1 MEKALLG
8 DKLTAFLE
16 LLQKPVSS
24 EEELAKN
31 VRMALECIAGQMK
44 IGKVEVCRF
53 APDSRLRAQIDRHTV
68 VLYQS
73 DALVGDD
80 ALELT
85 YRSDDG
91 GAATLSYYP
100 VKNYRWEEEEQRELL
115 LLGNLILWAFRLI
128 IMGDLLKRTAT
139 MDLAGGIPNT
149 AGFIG
154 RLAGVIA
161 QGRIEHYTGFYL
173 NTHNFKYVNKVLPHQ
188 NADEVMWLYI
198 RQLLSGIEEDE
209 CVARLGGD
217 NFVALIRNENADAF
231 IRWVSDINVR
241 YKGDSEEKVF
251 NFGATI
257 GAAQLKEIRN
267 PGEIMLRIS
276 SAYQAARQKEG
287 NDVVYY
293 NEELYKE
300 MMRQKEVIGEFHRG
314 IKKQEFVVYYQP
326 KVNTQNKQLCGAE
339 ALVRWRKP
347 DESLVPPMAF
357 IPILEKDGSI
367 CLLDFYVLDKVCAFL
382 NRCIRE
388 HKPLYK
394 ISVNFS
400 KRHVE
405 NPHLVNEIV
414 NVLDSHRVPHELIEI
429 ELTES
434 EDAKDYIVMSN
445 LIDKLKAEGISVSVD
460 DFGTGYSSMNM
471 LKMIHTDILKVDKS
485 LIPFGRFNSD
495 NQKDCIMFESI
506 VSLAKALGFQV
517 VAEGV
522 ETLRQYEYMRDA
534 GCDIIQGYYFDKP
547 LPVDE
552 YLNRLLF
559 GQYS

>member
-8 DKLTAFLE
+8 DKLTSFLE

-24 EEELAKN
+24 ERELVEN
-31 VRMALECIAGQMK
+31 VSAALECVAGQMK
-44 IGKVEVCRF
+44 IGKVTVSQF
-53 APDSRLRAQIDRHTV
+53 APGSKLRAQINRHTE
-68 VLYQS
+68 VLYRNDVS
-73 DALVGDD
+73 IGED

-85 YRSDDG
+85 FRTDDG
-91 GAATLSYYP
+91 GDATLSYYP
-100 VKNYRWEEEEQRELL
+100 VKDYRWVEEEQRELL
-115 LLGNLILWAFRLI
+115 LLGNLILGAFRLV

-139 MDLAGGIPNT
+139 MDLSGGLPNT

-154 RLAGVIA
+154 YLAGIIA
-161 QGRIEHYTGFYL
+161 RGGIEKYTGFYL
-173 NTHNFKYVNKVLPHQ
+173 NTHNFKYVNKVLSHQ
-188 NADEVMWLYI
+188 KADEVMWLYI
-198 RQLLSGIEEDE
+198 RQLLSGIAEDE
-209 CVARLGGD
+209 CIARLGGD

-231 IRWVSDINVR
+231 ITRISDVSVR
-241 YKGDSEEKVF
+241 YKDDRDEKKF

-257 GAAQLKEIRN
+257 GAAKLNGVQN
-267 PGEIMLRIS
+267 PGEIMVRIS
-276 SAYQAARQKEG
+276 SAYQAARQRES

-300 MMRQKEVIGEFHRG
+300 MMRQKEVIIDFHRG
-314 IKKQEFVVYYQP
+314 VEKQEFVVYYQP
-326 KVNTQNKQLCGAE
+326 KVNTQNRHLCGAE
-339 ALVRWRKP
+339 ALVRWKKS
-347 DESLVPPMAF
+347 DGSLVPPMEF
-357 IPILEKDGSI
+357 IPVLEKDGSI
-367 CLLDFYVLDKVCAFL
+367 CILDFYVLDKVCAFL
-382 NRCIRE
+382 SRCIRE

-400 KRHVE
+400 KRHIE
-405 NPHLVNEIV
+405 NPRLVNEIV
-414 NVLDSHRVPHELIEI
+414 AVLDSHRVPHELIEV

-445 LIDKLKAEGISVSVD
+445 LIDKIKAEGISVSVD

-471 LKMIHTDILKVDKS
+471 LKMINTDILKVDQS
-485 LIPFGRFNSD
+485 LIPFGRFNND

-552 YLNRLLF
+552 YLNRLAF
-559 GQYS
+559 GQY